1 MGIVLSLIKGEGC
14 DCISE
19 KQEIRE
25 TDPKYLIP
33 NDKRIEIEKMG
44 NKLRVSKIEAVKEL
58 YELSRFNF
66 ELLMKIY
73 EENEQIVD
81 KLKAKIDE
89 LSLKQSSKIVEIGTG
104 NSCNNPCYQYNLEL
118 TKVCPKCGGKVE
130 SDYENDYEIINKYDD
145 YRKCFRDIKDYNQKK
160 ICTGFRFNN
169 NIGKEDVDL
178 NAFFDYF
185 EKVDNEKK
193 CYYYIFLGYKAGT
206 KAYELPYRYMMID
219 GERFYF
225 PYGIGMK
232 EFFLMN
238 EYEFFPRV
246 SKIPYEYSVC
256 FFYERDG
263 SLEDLG

>member
-1 MGIVLSLIKGEGC
+1 M
-14 DCISE
+14 
-19 KQEIRE
+19 
-25 TDPKYLIP
+25 
-33 NDKRIEIEKMG
+33 
-44 NKLRVSKIEAVKEL
+44 
-58 YELSRFNF
+58 
-66 ELLMKIY
+66 
-73 EENEQIVD
+73 
-81 KLKAKIDE
+81 
-89 LSLKQSSKIVEIGTG
+89 
-104 NSCNNPCYQYNLEL
+104 
-118 TKVCPKCGGKVE
+118 CGGKVE

-193 CYYYIFLGYKAGT
+193 CYYYIFLRYKAGT

-256 FFYERDG
+256 FF
-263 SLEDLG
+263 

>member
-25 TDPKYLIP
+25 IDPKELIP
-33 NDKRIEIEKMG
+33 SSKRRNIEEIG
-44 NKLRVSKIEAVKEL
+44 NYLSVSKIEAVKEL
-58 YELSRFNF
+58 YELRGYNF

-73 EENEQIVD
+73 EENEQIVP

-145 YRKCFRDIKDYNQKK
+145 YRKCYRYIKDYNQNKY
-160 ICTGFRFNN
+160 IL
-169 NIGKEDVDL
+169 DL
-178 NAFFDYF
+178 
-185 EKVDNEKK
+185 
-193 CYYYIFLGYKAGT
+193 
-206 KAYELPYRYMMID
+206 
-219 GERFYF
+219 
-225 PYGIGMK
+225 
-232 EFFLMN
+232 
-238 EYEFFPRV
+238 
-246 SKIPYEYSVC
+246 
-256 FFYERDG
+256 
-263 SLEDLG
+263 DLIIT